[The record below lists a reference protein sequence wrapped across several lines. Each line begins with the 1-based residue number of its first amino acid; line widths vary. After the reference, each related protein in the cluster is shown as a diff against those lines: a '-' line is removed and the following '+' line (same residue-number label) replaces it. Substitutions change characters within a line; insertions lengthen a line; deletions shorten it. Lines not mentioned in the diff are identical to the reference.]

1 MNRGRKGRERDAFPG
16 FIATTHGRISI
27 VDDDESIRRATG
39 GLLRSVGYQVETFA
53 SAELFLESDAL
64 RQTDCLVLDV
74 RMPGIDGLELQRRLN
89 AAQSHVPIIFVT
101 AHDDKSH
108 RTAAIDAGA
117 ASFFHKPFEANAF
130 VTAIEVALR
139 SGRSF
144 ESLAPESADTALAFR
159 LGLRKHNCL
168 RQEVQTKRGKR
179 WLNDT

>member
-16 FIATTHGRISI
+16 FIATTQGRISI

-39 GLLRSVGYQVETFA
+39 GLLRSG
-53 SAELFLESDAL
+53 
-64 RQTDCLVLDV
+64 
-74 RMPGIDGLELQRRLN
+74 
-89 AAQSHVPIIFVT
+89 AATSTQCRTVT
-101 AHDDKSH
+101 CAYNFRHSHDDKSH

-117 ASFFHKPFEANAF
+117 ASFFTKPFEANAF

-139 SGRSF
+139 KRRSF

-159 LGLRKHNCL
+159 LGLRKHNRL
-168 RQEVQTKRGKR
+168 RQEAQTKRGKW